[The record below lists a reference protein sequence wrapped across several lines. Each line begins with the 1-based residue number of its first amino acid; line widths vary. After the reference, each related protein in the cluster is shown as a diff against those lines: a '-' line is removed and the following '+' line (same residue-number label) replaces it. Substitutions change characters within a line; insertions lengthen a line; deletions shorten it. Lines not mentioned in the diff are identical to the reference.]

1 MRVPYSKLGKPL
13 LVDDAT
19 FQQILVGGLKWANGD
34 AKAPDMSPNLLKV
47 APGAMTNQP
56 YTPTPAPKAK
66 APAKKAEAKKK

>member
-1 MRVPYSKLGKPL
+1 MGHR
-13 LVDDAT
+13 DDVWTNPT
-19 FQQILVGGLKWANGD
+19 FQQILIGGLKWANGD

-56 YTPTPAPKAK
+56 YTATPAPKAK